1 MQTVATYT
9 TADGETK
16 QVVWDSGRFSVDG
29 YEVLLADVLA
39 WDAAGLLAWAS
50 PETQAWARSLA
61 SWQPAAAGD
70 TAAAAPADTR
80 QPTAAEAAQ
89 PAAAPSASGRDA
101 LVADIRA
108 ALAERTGYEV
118 LSGQKS
124 DLEIRSAVAAAN
136 WGTGKKKVDF
146 EAVLTV
152 SDADRTVYYWEIL
165 KERGSGLSFGAVE
178 TESYTISGWKRS
190 GTKSETVAGPG
201 GVALDYAWDY
211 GKTRDLIE
219 QACARHGY
227 ALKVVLRK
235 SKAER

>member
-1 MQTVATYT
+1 MQPVATYT
-9 TADGETK
+9 TAGGETK
-16 QVVWDSGRFSVDG
+16 QVVWDSGQFSVDG
-29 YEVLLADVLA
+29 YEVPISDVLA
-39 WDAAGLLAWAS
+39 WDAAGLLAWVS
-50 PETQAWARSLA
+50 PETQAWAQSLA
-61 SWQPAAAGD
+61 SWQPAPAG
-70 TAAAAPADTR
+70 TPAAATQVETP
-80 QPTAAEAAQ
+80 QPAAQ
-89 PAAAPSASGRDA
+89 PASAPAKSGRDP
-101 LVADIRA
+101 LLADIRA

-165 KERGSGLSFGAVE
+165 KERGGGLSFGTVE
-178 TESYTISGWKRS
+178 SESYTVSGWKRS
-190 GTKSETVAGPG
+190 GTKGEMVAGPG

-211 GKTRDLIE
+211 GKTRVLIE

-235 SKAER
+235 SKAEH

>member
-1 MQTVATYT
+1 MQAVATYT
-9 TADGETK
+9 TADGQTK
-16 QVVWDSGRFSVDG
+16 QVVWDSGRFTVDG
-29 YEVLLADVLA
+29 YEVQLTDVLA

-61 SWQPAAAGD
+61 SWQPAAAVD
-70 TAAAAPADTR
+70 SAAAAPAEAP
-80 QPTAAEAAQ
+80 QPAATESTQ

-101 LVADIRA
+101 LLADIRA

-118 LSGQKS
+118 ISGQKS

-201 GVALDYAWDY
+201 GVALDYDWDY
-211 GKTRDLIE
+211 GRTRGLIE

>member
-1 MQTVATYT
+1 MQAVATYT
-9 TADGETK
+9 TADGQTK
-16 QVVWDSGRFSVDG
+16 QIMWDSDRFTVDG
-29 YEVLLADVLA
+29 YEVQLADVLA
-39 WDAAGLLAWAS
+39 WDAAGLLAWVS

-61 SWQPAAAGD
+61 SWKSGTTGDPAAA
-70 TAAAAPADTR
+70 A
-80 QPTAAEAAQ
+80 AAEAAQ
-89 PAAAPSASGRDA
+89 PTPTGTAEPAATPSASGRDA
-101 LVADIRA
+101 LLADIRA

-211 GKTRDLIE
+211 GQTRDLIE

>member
-16 QVVWDSGRFSVDG
+16 QVVWDSGRFTVDG
-29 YEVLLADVLA
+29 YEVALADVLA

-61 SWQPAAAGD
+61 SWGQATPEPSAAAQAEAHASPAAE
-70 TAAAAPADTR
+70 P
-80 QPTAAEAAQ
+80 PAQ
-89 PAAAPSASGRDA
+89 PAPSAAASGRDA
-101 LVADIRA
+101 LIADIRA

-118 LSGQKS
+118 LSGHKS
-124 DLEIRSAVAAAN
+124 DLEIRSAVASAN

-152 SDADRTVYYWEIL
+152 SDADRAVYYWEIL
-165 KERGSGLSFGAVE
+165 KERGGGLSFGTVE
-178 TESYTISGWKRS
+178 SESYSVSGWKRS
-190 GTKSETVAGPG
+190 GTKSETVVGPQ

-211 GKTRDLIE
+211 GKTRALVE